1 VRLDLEH
8 PMKRIHSAL
17 LNVFLL
23 AAALLIGSFGL
34 MYAVGQHALA
44 SHRRIET
51 QRAVLQHLARSL
63 STLEEAEAGQRGFL
77 LTGDPAYIVPY
88 RKALDQV
95 RPEQAALQRLADEGN
110 LPATTMT
117 QLLNEFDQRL
127 AALEQALQARQNAG
141 LDAALAIVR
150 TGRGEATM
158 ARIRAEVQQLKAAE
172 DLKLGQELQAASR
185 AVIYRTSTYVS
196 MGLSYLGFLFWAY
209 HRITREIQAREAAVL
224 ESSRKN
230 QLLATTLTSIGDGV
244 IATDAQGKIT
254 FLNAE
259 AERLTGWSSAEAA
272 GRSLPSVFRIINEET
287 HRECENPVEKVLRLG
302 TVVGLANHTLL
313 VRKNGTEVPI
323 DDSAAPIRQPDGQLF
338 GVVLVF
344 RDCSVPRKAEETRAH
359 LAAIVQFSS
368 DAIFTEDLKGM
379 IQSWNEGAERLFGY
393 RAEEIIGQPITLL
406 LPPDRQDEDK
416 ELLAR
421 ITSGEPCEWVET
433 IRVAKDGRR
442 IPVALSISRIE
453 DREGRVIGASKII
466 HDITEQKRAQAA
478 LLESEARFRQQL
490 EEIVEDRTARLREMV
505 NELQHV
511 SYAMV
516 HDMRAPLRAMQAFAQ
531 LLLKPAEAES
541 ELEREEFLERIMIA
555 ANRLDKLV
563 QDALNYNRTVLEELP
578 MHPVDLAPLLNDLL
592 RTYPNLDSRLA
603 DIRIE
608 GSLPEVLGN
617 ESLLTQCFA
626 NLLGNAVKFVA
637 EGVRPSVRIW
647 AQATPADAPQPAAF
661 NPSPL
666 VAGLERGSIQVPAL
680 RSSNDD
686 TPRVRVWVEDNGI
699 GIPKHAQRRLFG
711 MFQKLDN
718 KYDGTGI
725 GLAIVRKVAERMGGR
740 VGAESEPGSGSRFWV
755 ELRLAN
761 GVRVGDYPIKDTDPA
776 K

>member
-1 VRLDLEH
+1 
-8 PMKRIHSAL
+8 MKRLHSAL
-17 LNVFLL
+17 LNLFLL
-23 AAALLIGSFGL
+23 AAVLLIASFGL

-51 QRAVLQHLARSL
+51 QRTVLQHLARSL

-77 LTGDPAYIVPY
+77 LTGDPEYIAPY
-88 RKALDQV
+88 RRALDQV
-95 RPEQAALQRLADEGN
+95 RPEQAALQRLAEEGS
-110 LPATTMT
+110 LPATNVT

-127 AALEQALQARQNAG
+127 AELEQSLQARQKAG

-150 TGRGEATM
+150 TGQGEATM
-158 ARIRAEVQQLKAAE
+158 TRIRAEVRQLRAAE
-172 DLKLGQELQAASR
+172 DLKLRQELEVSNR
-185 AVIYRTSTYVS
+185 SVIYRTGTYLS
-196 MGLSYLGFLFWAY
+196 MALSYLGFLFWAY
-209 HRITREIQAREAAVL
+209 RRITQEIQAREAAVL

-259 AERLTGWSSAEAA
+259 AERLTGWASAEAA

-313 VRKNGTEVPI
+313 VRKDGTEVPI

-344 RDCSVPRKAEETRAH
+344 RDCSAQRKAEETRAH

-368 DAIFTEDLKGM
+368 DAIFTEDLKGI

-393 RAEEIIGQPITLL
+393 RAEEIIGQPITVLL
-406 LPPDRQDEDK
+406 LPERQEEDK
-416 ELLAR
+416 QLLSR
-421 ITSGEPCEWVET
+421 ITSGQPCEWVET

-490 EEIVEDRTARLREMV
+490 EGIVEDRTARLREMV

-578 MHPVDLAPLLNDLL
+578 MYPVALGPLLSDLL

-603 DIRIE
+603 DIHIE

-637 EGVRPSVRIW
+637 EGVRPCVRIW
-647 AQATPADAPQPAAF
+647 AQLTPAGAPQPAAF
-661 NPSPL
+661 NPSTL
-666 VAGLERGSIQVPAL
+666 VTSLEHGSIQAPVPRL
-680 RSSNDD
+680 TGDEHS
-686 TPRVRVWVEDNGI
+686 RVRVWVEDNGI

-725 GLAIVRKVAERMGGR
+725 GLAIVRKVAERMGGQ
-740 VGAESEPGSGSRFWV
+740 VGAESEPGNGSRFWV

-761 GVRVGDYPIKDTDPA
+761 IARVGDYPINATNPA
-776 K
+776 T